1 MDARPFRPRGSENA
15 QQFLHQ
21 RQKSMGNISSAPTAP
36 AAGFKGPA
44 KRAAFG
50 DVTNMSKGLGGRGE
64 DVKVTKKPL
73 GVSSSHVAA
82 SLLNKENVVRP
93 GKDSF
98 SRPAQRPVAMANN
111 KPKAMMTE
119 SLAEPLQKKPTGTST
134 TTTLAAAATA
144 TTVQQSVYKFDVDTI
159 PQQQL
164 STKSSAVTLKK
175 TPSQAASDPHAP
187 QPRHHK
193 SQPQLKPELPTL
205 RRTQSK
211 VEKADRT
218 SGNNNNHNNRD
229 SLAPIEIEPLVMPAL
244 IEDFLTGHDSYLDVL
259 SFPSEESSSADVNH
273 DKDYVDALSTLS
285 NISEEE
291 PAIGVVQTY
300 KEGLTLTFSEADEY
314 WDEDEDEDDD
324 GYDDN
329 LDQGYTTAHS
339 TRSRDMTL
347 ANATT
352 MLAPR
357 VSSRVQRELEEA
369 RIEVEHTITR
379 EEVDEELWDVSMV
392 AEYGEEIFEY
402 LRELEIKMLP
412 NPHYMEM
419 QTEIHWSMRTVL
431 MDWLVQVH
439 HRFNLLPETLFLTV
453 NYIDRFLSSKIVSI
467 GKLQLVGATAILV
480 ASKYEEINCPSLEEI
495 VYMVDGGYTGDD
507 ILKAE
512 RFMLSMLGFEL
523 GWPGPM
529 SFLRRVSK
537 ADDYDID
544 TRTLAKYFLELTIMD
559 ERFVASPPSFLAA
572 GAHCLSRLILN
583 KGEWTKRHVHYS
595 GYTWSQLKPLVTMLI
610 ECCENPLKHHA
621 AVYEKYREK
630 RFKEA
635 SVQVQHALDAG
646 FTLPHYTTPVRR
658 LRPARIPSVS
668 EPQYGSSLLIPI
680 EG

>member
-1 MDARPFRPRGSENA
+1 MDARPFRPRGGENA

-21 RQKSMGNISSAPTAP
+21 RQKSMGNVSSAPSAP
-36 AAGFKGPA
+36 TAGFKGPA

-50 DVTNMSKGLGGRGE
+50 DVTNVSKGFGGRGE
-64 DVKVTKKPL
+64 EVKVAKKPL
-73 GVSSSHVAA
+73 GVSSNQVPA
-82 SLLNKENVVRP
+82 SFLNKENVVRP
-93 GKDSF
+93 SKDSF
-98 SRPAQRPVAMANN
+98 SRPAQRPAAMSIN
-111 KPKAMMTE
+111 KSKATTTE
-119 SLAEPLQKKPTGTST
+119 SRAETLQRKPTSASI

-144 TTVQQSVYKFDVDTI
+144 TTTQQFVHKLDVDI
-159 PQQQL
+159 PQQPH
-164 STKSSAVTLKK
+164 STKSSAAMHKK
-175 TPSQAASDPHAP
+175 TPSQAPSDMHAL

-193 SQPQLKPELPTL
+193 SQPQLKQEIPSL
-205 RRTQSK
+205 RRTQTQSK
-211 VEKADRT
+211 VDKADRA
-218 SGNNNNHNNRD
+218 SSNSNNRV
-229 SLAPIEIEPLVMPAL
+229 SLAAIDIEPLVMPAL
-244 IEDFLTGHDSYLDVL
+244 IEDFLTGR
-259 SFPSEESSSADVNH
+259 ESSLDPLNFSFEEPSREDVNH
-273 DKDYVDALSTLS
+273 DKDYVDALSKLP
-285 NISEEE
+285 NISEE

-300 KEGLTLTFSEADEY
+300 KEGLTLAFSEADEY
-314 WDEDEDEDDD
+314 WDEDEDEDDE
-324 GYDDN
+324 YDDH
-329 LDQGYTTAHS
+329 DQGYTTAHS

-369 RIEVEHTITR
+369 RIEVEQTITP

-480 ASKYEEINCPSLEEI
+480 ASKYEEINSPSLEEI

-572 GAHCLSRLILN
+572 GAHCLSRLILD

-595 GYTWSQLKPLVTMLI
+595 GYTWSQLKPLVTMMI
-610 ECCENPLKHHA
+610 ECCENPLKHHG

-635 SVQVQHALDAG
+635 SLQVQHALDAG
-646 FTLPHYTTPVRR
+646 FTLPHHSTPVRR

-668 EPQYGSSLLIPI
+668 ELQYGSLLIPI

>member
-1 MDARPFRPRGSENA
+1 MDARPFRPRGSENG

-21 RQKSMGNISSAPTAP
+21 RQKSMGNVSSAPSAP

-50 DVTNMSKGLGGRGE
+50 DVTNMSKGPGGRGE
-64 DVKVTKKPL
+64 EAKVTKKPL
-73 GVSSSHVAA
+73 GVSSNHVPA
-82 SLLNKENVVRP
+82 SFLNKENVVRP
-93 GKDSF
+93 SKDSF
-98 SRPAQRPVAMANN
+98 SRPAQRPAAMANT
-111 KPKAMMTE
+111 KPKATTTE
-119 SLAEPLQKKPTGTST
+119 SRAEPLQRKPTSASA

-144 TTVQQSVYKFDVDTI
+144 TTLQQSAYKLDVDI
-159 PQQQL
+159 PQQL
-164 STKSSAVTLKK
+164 LGTKSSAVTQKK
-175 TPSQAASDPHAP
+175 TPSQSASDLHAL

-193 SQPQLKPELPTL
+193 SQPQLKQELPTL

-211 VEKADRT
+211 VDKAERA
-218 SGNNNNHNNRD
+218 SGNNNNSNNSNNSH
-229 SLAPIEIEPLVMPAL
+229 SLALIEIEPLVMPAL
-244 IEDFLTGHDSYLDVL
+244 IEDFLTGHDSYLDPL
-259 SFPSEESSSADVNH
+259 NFPSEEPSRADVNH
-273 DKDYVDALSTLS
+273 DKEYVDALSKFP
-285 NISEEE
+285 NISEE

-300 KEGLTLTFSEADEY
+300 KEGLTLAFSEADEY
-314 WDEDEDEDDD
+314 WDEDEDEDD
-324 GYDDN
+324 GYDDH
-329 LDQGYTTAHS
+329 DQGYTTAHS

-357 VSSRVQRELEEA
+357 VSSRVQRELDEA
-369 RIEVEHTITR
+369 RIEVEQTITR

-572 GAHCLSRLILN
+572 GAHCLSRLILD

-595 GYTWSQLKPLVTMLI
+595 GYTWSQLKPLVTMMI
-610 ECCENPLKHHA
+610 ECCENPLKHHG

-635 SVQVQHALDAG
+635 SIQVQHALDAG
-646 FTLPHYTTPVRR
+646 FTLPHHSTPVRR

-668 EPQYGSSLLIPI
+668 ELQYGSLLIPI

>member
-1 MDARPFRPRGSENA
+1 MDARPFRPRGGENA

-21 RQKSMGNISSAPTAP
+21 RQKSMGNVSSAPSVP

-50 DVTNMSKGLGGRGE
+50 DVTNVSKGLGGRGVE
-64 DVKVTKKPL
+64 VKGAKKAL
-73 GVSSSHVAA
+73 AVSSNHAPA
-82 SLLNKENVVRP
+82 SLLNKENVVKP
-93 GKDSF
+93 SKDSL
-98 SRPAQRPVAMANN
+98 SRPAQRPAALASN
-111 KPKAMMTE
+111 KSKATTTE
-119 SLAEPLQKKPTGTST
+119 ARAEPLQRKPTSITTAT
-134 TTTLAAAATA
+134 TTTQA
-144 TTVQQSVYKFDVDTI
+144 SVYNLDIDI
-159 PQQQL
+159 PQQQH
-164 STKSSAVTLKK
+164 STKSNAVTQKK
-175 TPSQAASDPHAP
+175 NFTSSQPAP
-187 QPRHHK
+187 EVHSLQPRHHK
-193 SQPQLKPELPTL
+193 SQPQLKQDLPTL

-211 VEKADRT
+211 VEKVDRAST
-218 SGNNNNHNNRD
+218 NRA
-229 SLAPIEIEPLVMPAL
+229 SLAMIDIEPLVMPAL
-244 IEDFLTGHDSYLDVL
+244 VEDFLTGHDSYLDPL
-259 SFPSEESSSADVNH
+259 NYPPEEPSRADVNH
-273 DKDYVDALSTLS
+273 HDDSYAEMLSKLP
-285 NISEEE
+285 NISEE
-291 PAIGVVQTY
+291 PTIGLETY
-300 KEGLTLTFSEADEY
+300 KEGLTLALSEADEY
-314 WDEDEDEDDD
+314 WDEEEDDGD
-324 GYDDN
+324 EYDDQ
-329 LDQGYTTAHS
+329 DQAYTTAHS

-347 ANATT
+347 GNATT
-352 MLAPR
+352 ILAPR
-357 VSSRVQRELEEA
+357 VSKSVQRELEEA
-369 RIEVEHTITR
+369 RIEVEQTMTP
-379 EEVDEELWDVSMV
+379 EEIDEECWDVSMV

-559 ERFVASPPSFLAA
+559 ERFVASPPSFLSA

-583 KGEWTKRHVHYS
+583 KGEW
-595 GYTWSQLKPLVTMLI
+595 
-610 ECCENPLKHHA
+610 
-621 AVYEKYREK
+621 
-630 RFKEA
+630 
-635 SVQVQHALDAG
+635 
-646 FTLPHYTTPVRR
+646 
-658 LRPARIPSVS
+658 
-668 EPQYGSSLLIPI
+668 
-680 EG
+680 

>member
-1 MDARPFRPRGSENA
+1 MDARPFRPRGGENA

-21 RQKSMGNISSAPTAP
+21 RQKSMGNISSAPSAP

-44 KRAAFG
+44 RRAAFG
-50 DVTNMSKGLGGRGE
+50 DVTNVSKTLGGRGE
-64 DVKVTKKPL
+64 EAQVAKKPL
-73 GVSSSHVAA
+73 GVSSNHAPS
-82 SLLNKENVVRP
+82 SFLNKENVVRP
-93 GKDSF
+93 TKDSF
-98 SRPAQRPVAMANN
+98 SRPAQRPAAMANN
-111 KPKAMMTE
+111 KSKATTTE
-119 SLAEPLQKKPTGTST
+119 PRAEPLQKKLISTSIT
-134 TTTLAAAATA
+134 TTTLAAAATS
-144 TTVQQSVYKFDVDTI
+144 TTTQQSVYHLDVDI
-159 PQQQL
+159 PQQQH
-164 STKSSAVTLKK
+164 SAKSSATTQKK
-175 TPSQAASDPHAP
+175 TPSQATSDVHAL
-187 QPRHHK
+187 QPRHHR
-193 SQPQLKPELPTL
+193 SQPQLKQELPTL

-211 VEKADRT
+211 VEKADRAST
-218 SGNNNNHNNRD
+218 NSKNSNNRD
-229 SLAPIEIEPLVMPAL
+229 SLAPIDIEPLVMPAL
-244 IEDFLTGHDSYLDVL
+244 IEDFLTGHDSYPDPLN
-259 SFPSEESSSADVNH
+259 FPSEEPSRADVNH
-273 DKDYVDALSTLS
+273 DKDFVDALSKLP
-285 NISEEE
+285 NISEE

-300 KEGLTLTFSEADEY
+300 KEGLTLPFSEADEY
-314 WDEDEDEDDD
+314 WDIDEDEDEDD
-324 GYDDN
+324 GYDDH
-329 LDQGYTTAHS
+329 DQGYTTAHS

-369 RIEVEHTITR
+369 RIEVEQTITP

-572 GAHCLSRLILN
+572 GAHCLSRLILD

-595 GYTWSQLKPLVTMLI
+595 GYTWSQLKPLVTMMI
-610 ECCENPLKHHA
+610 ECCENPLKHHG

-635 SVQVQHALDAG
+635 SIQVQHALDAG
-646 FTLPHYTTPVRR
+646 FTLPHHSTPVRR

-668 EPQYGSSLLIPI
+668 ELQYGSLLIPI

>member
-1 MDARPFRPRGSENA
+1 MDARPFRPRGGENA
-15 QQFLHQ
+15 QQVVHQ
-21 RQKSMGNISSAPTAP
+21 RHKSMGNVSSAPSVP

-50 DVTNMSKGLGGRGE
+50 DVTNVSKVLGGRGE
-64 DVKVTKKPL
+64 EAKGVKKAVM
-73 GVSSSHVAA
+73 VSTNHAPA
-82 SLLNKENVVRP
+82 SFLNKENAAKAS
-93 GKDSF
+93 KDSL
-98 SRPAQRPVAMANN
+98 SRPAQRPAALASN
-111 KPKAMMTE
+111 KSKATMTQ
-119 SLAEPLQKKPTGTST
+119 ARVEPLQRKPASI
-134 TTTLAAAATA
+134 TA
-144 TTVQQSVYKFDVDTI
+144 TQESAYKLGVDI
-159 PQQQL
+159 PQQQHNN
-164 STKSSAVTLKK
+164 TKSNVVTQKK
-175 TPSQAASDPHAP
+175 NSYSQAALEVHSL

-193 SQPQLKPELPTL
+193 SQPQLKQQQPTL

-211 VEKADRT
+211 VEKVERVP
-218 SGNNNNHNNRD
+218 NRAR
-229 SLAPIEIEPLVMPAL
+229 LASTDVEPLAMPAL
-244 IEDFLTGHDSYLDVL
+244 IEDFLTGHDSYLDPL
-259 SFPSEESSSADVNH
+259 SFPSKEVSRADVNH
-273 DKDYVDALSTLS
+273 DENYVEVLSKLP
-285 NISEEE
+285 NISEEPTIDVE
-291 PAIGVVQTY
+291 TY
-300 KEGLTLTFSEADEY
+300 KEGLTLALSEAEEY
-314 WDEDEDEDDD
+314 WDEDDDEE
-324 GYDDN
+324 YDDH
-329 LDQGYTTAHS
+329 DQAYTTAHS
-339 TRSRDMTL
+339 TRSRDMML
-347 ANATT
+347 GNATT
-352 MLAPR
+352 ILAPR
-357 VSSRVQRELEEA
+357 VSTPLRRELEEA
-369 RIEVEHTITR
+369 RIEVEQTMTP
-379 EEVDEELWDVSMV
+379 EEIDEEMWDVSMV

-419 QTEIHWSMRTVL
+419 QTEIQWSMRTVL

-495 VYMVDGGYTGDD
+495 VYMVDGGYTTDD

-537 ADDYDID
+537 ADDYDLD

-559 ERFVASPPSFLAA
+559 ERFVASPPSFLSA
-572 GAHCLSRLILN
+572 GAHCLSRLVLG

-595 GYTWSQLKPLVTMLI
+595 GYTWSQLRSLVTMMI
-610 ECCENPLKHHA
+610 ECCENPLKHHG

-646 FTLPHYTTPVRR
+646 FTLPHHSTPVRR
-658 LRPARIPSVS
+658 LHSTRLPTAS
-668 EPQYGSSLLIPI
+668 ELQYGSLLIPI